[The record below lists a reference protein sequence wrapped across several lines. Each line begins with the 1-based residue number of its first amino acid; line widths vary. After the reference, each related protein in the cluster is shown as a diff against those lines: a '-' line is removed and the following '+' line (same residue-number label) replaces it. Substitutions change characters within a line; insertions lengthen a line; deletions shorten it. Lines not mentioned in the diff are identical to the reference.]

1 MNQPTLN
8 QKIEINLLLE
18 AIYQRYGYDFRNYS
32 KAHIRRRVLQ
42 RYSKSDFKNI
52 SAMLHCL
59 IYDPIFFDKFLED
72 LSINVTEMF
81 RDPGFFIAIRTHV
94 IPRLETYPHIK
105 LWHAGCATGEEA
117 YSMEI
122 ILKEG
127 ELYSKCQIYATDFS
141 TSVLEKAKEGIV
153 SKDLIK
159 QYTGN
164 YQKSGGKESFSQYY
178 AAKYEYAKLNH
189 SLKEKIIFA
198 EHNLVTDSVFG
209 EMNIIVCRNVLIYF
223 NKQLQEKVVKL
234 FYDSLCP
241 GGFLCLGSKETLQ
254 FSALSNKF
262 DIVDKK
268 EKIYKKKY
276 H

>member
-18 AIYQRYGYDFRNYS
+18 AIFQRYGYDFRNYS

-52 SAMLHCL
+52 SAMLHSL
-59 IYDPIFFDKFLED
+59 IYDPMFFDKFLED

-81 RDPGFFIAIRTHV
+81 RDPSFFIAIRTHV
-94 IPRLETYPHIK
+94 IPQLETYPHIK

-117 YSMEI
+117 YSMAI
-122 ILKEG
+122 ILKEE
-127 ELYSKCQIYATDFS
+127 ELYKKSQIYATDFS
-141 TSVLEKAKEGIV
+141 TTVLEKAKEGIV

-178 AAKYEYAKLNH
+178 AAKYDYAKLSH

-223 NKQLQEKVVKL
+223 NKQLQEKVVRL

-262 DIVDKK
+262 DMVDKK